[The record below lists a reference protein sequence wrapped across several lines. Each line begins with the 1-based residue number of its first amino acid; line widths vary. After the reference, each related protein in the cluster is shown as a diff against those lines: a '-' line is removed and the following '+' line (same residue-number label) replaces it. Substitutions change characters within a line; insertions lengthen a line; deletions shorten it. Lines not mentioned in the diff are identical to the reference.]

1 MKVTFVS
8 NYINHH
14 QIPFCEAMFERLGT
28 DFVFI
33 QTEPMEAER
42 VRMGWAVD
50 AKAIPYVKLF
60 YESAQECRNL
70 IESCDLLV
78 AGWLENS
85 GSAAADGLPGAFEV
99 VMQRL
104 GSGKP
109 AIRISERIYRE
120 GQWKAVSPRGLM
132 AKYREHIRF
141 RKFPVWLLCAGAYV
155 ASDFALIGAYPGKK
169 LKFGYFPKLCYYPA
183 SGENALLKLQETDC
197 EETVEIL
204 WAGRLMQ
211 LKHPEFAVRLAEDLR
226 DRGFHFHISIIGN
239 GEMEEFL
246 GENIQKKNLEN
257 YITIQG
263 FLPPEQ
269 VRKAMEKSHIYLFTS
284 NYLEGWGAVVNEA
297 MNSGC
302 AVVGSEQAGSVP
314 YLIENGVNGMTYP
327 DNDYEKFRDA
337 VLYLMENPEARSR
350 IGQRAYETV
359 RDAWNAE
366 TAAQRCIEFGEHLM
380 RAPVSKQ
387 LGLPEDGPFSKAP
400 VIRPKGFRGENSRWN

>member
-1 MKVTFVS
+1 MKLIIVS

-132 AKYREHIRF
+132 AKYKEHIRF

-155 ASDFALIGAYPGKK
+155 ASDF
-169 LKFGYFPKLCYYPA
+169 
-183 SGENALLKLQETDC
+183 
-197 EETVEIL
+197 
-204 WAGRLMQ
+204 
-211 LKHPEFAVRLAEDLR
+211 
-226 DRGFHFHISIIGN
+226 
-239 GEMEEFL
+239 
-246 GENIQKKNLEN
+246 
-257 YITIQG
+257 
-263 FLPPEQ
+263 
-269 VRKAMEKSHIYLFTS
+269 
-284 NYLEGWGAVVNEA
+284 
-297 MNSGC
+297 
-302 AVVGSEQAGSVP
+302 
-314 YLIENGVNGMTYP
+314 
-327 DNDYEKFRDA
+327 
-337 VLYLMENPEARSR
+337 
-350 IGQRAYETV
+350 
-359 RDAWNAE
+359 
-366 TAAQRCIEFGEHLM
+366 
-380 RAPVSKQ
+380 
-387 LGLPEDGPFSKAP
+387 
-400 VIRPKGFRGENSRWN
+400 